1 MKKTEMADTKPIR
14 QIKKR
19 KIIITIMLMIDL
31 LPKLLKALFY
41 IILIIFISDCKA

>member
-19 KIIITIMLMIDL
+19 KIIITIMLMIHL
-31 LPKLLKALFY
+31 LPKLLKALFDITL
-41 IILIIFISDCKA
+41 IILLI